1 MASFLIDHGS
11 VIEAYNNDGLTPL
24 LVAIEKND
32 KVMCKHLLKLGSNPN
47 AKKSNKIS
55 ALHLALGDDSIE
67 IAELLIW
74 NRALVDS
81 SMLQLAVSTGQTGL
95 AQLLLKN
102 GADIST
108 QDEIGDRIID
118 IAIRTRNEDM
128 INRLLEYVKDI
139 EVPDRSGDT
148 LLHAAVRTGLT
159 DVVRQLLRRGAD
171 KRARDKYGRTVLQR
185 ASLGQNLSKISSLCA
200 RGALKKVRCLRRRRR
215 GKLVE
220 KYK

>member
-32 KVMCKHLLKLGSNPN
+32 KVMYMHLLKLGSNPN

-55 ALHLALGDDSIE
+55 ALHFALGDDSIE

-74 NRALVDS
+74 NGALVDS
-81 SMLQLAVSTGQTGL
+81 SMLQLSTGQTGL

-185 ASLGQNLSKISSLCA
+185 ASLGQNLSKISSLCG